1 MVLIGISKLD
11 GSNPSTRI
19 IMNNFWKKLLAILF
33 FLVGA
38 VSKLVYSLIC
48 IDLYHFFF
56 VYTNFIQNQA
66 MCWAVSFFLKISEMY
81 SLSFGTN
88 LVYSNAALCGMF
100 FLSIVL
106 ASIVAIILYTNQLAT
121 DKVKK
126 LINKKFQK
134 LSFFCYYT
142 LNEVFWFS
150 FMCIWLG
157 LIKACVWSPHTT
169 IPIHGDFL
177 GGTFAIFI
185 VIAVTIKIF
194 KIILKI
200 FIFVTKFF
208 SFNFYK
214 YFFNKKFPST
224 H

>member
-1 MVLIGISKLD
+1 MVLIGIPKFD
-11 GSNPSTRI
+11 GSNPPTRI

-33 FLVGA
+33 FVVGA

-66 MCWAVSFFLKISEMY
+66 MRWAVSFFFKISEMY
-81 SLSFGTN
+81 SMIFGAN
-88 LVYSNAALCGMF
+88 LMYNNAAFCGMF

-106 ASIVAIILYTNQLAT
+106 AIIVAIIFYTSHLVT
-121 DKVKK
+121 GKIEK
-126 LINKKFQK
+126 LINKKLQK

-157 LIKACVWSPHTT
+157 LIKACVWEPHTT
-169 IPIHGDFL
+169 IPIQGDFL

-194 KIILKI
+194 
-200 FIFVTKFF
+200 IFVTKKIFF
-208 SFNFYK
+208 SFYK
-214 YFFNKKFPST
+214 YFWGKKLPST
-224 H
+224 Y